1 MSSSRFSFRFSA
13 RLALPAVALGLAVVL
28 TLSACGKKGPP
39 LPPLRSLPATT
50 ADLSVRQ
57 RGAQLLL
64 EFTYPTATP
73 GGQALGGIT
82 SVEVWEADRP
92 AVATPA
98 TSVAPVTPTTGT
110 TGAVAAPTPTEA
122 PTTEAPTEGVQA
134 PIGTAGT
141 ATTEPTTT
149 PETVAE
155 PIVAPGSVGST
166 VPPGP
171 AATVPP
177 APAAPAAPVVEPGP
191 PALDPREFALAG
203 KKILT
208 LATADIG
215 AATLGDKVVLMLP
228 IAESEAEITVRHFQ
242 IRTVGPLG
250 DRSEPSNMTRIVP
263 RKVPTPP
270 AEIVATPKATGID
283 LSWQPVQGAIG
294 YLVYRRDAAAK
305 NYGKPL
311 QAVVAPAVS
320 VTDAT
325 AQLGASYIYAV
336 TTVSRRAPLV
346 ESAIQSEREVRYAD
360 RYPPPPV
367 TDLVALAEQ
376 SQVRLI
382 WTGSDAADL
391 AGYRIYRREG
401 GDLRRLNV
409 EPVATTEFTDTSV
422 AAGRT
427 YVYRVVSIDKTG
439 NESTPQEVPA
449 TTR

>member
-1 MSSSRFSFRFSA
+1 MSSSRLSLRSADRF
-13 RLALPAVALGLAVVL
+13 ALPALALLLAVSL

-39 LPPLRSLPATT
+39 LPPLRSVPATT
-50 ADLSVRQ
+50 SDLSVRQ

-92 AVATPA
+92 VGATPA
-98 TSVAPVTPTTGT
+98 VPAAGAGTAPAT
-110 TGAVAAPTPTEA
+110 AEA
-122 PTTEAPTEGVQA
+122 PKAEAPAEGA
-134 PIGTAGT
+134 PATAGT
-141 ATTEPTTT
+141 ATTDTTPTT
-149 PETVAE
+149 PTVTE
-155 PIVAPGSVGST
+155 PIVAPGSVGT
-166 VPPGP
+166 AVPPGP
-171 AATVPP
+171 AGT
-177 APAAPAAPVVEPGP
+177 APAAPTAPVVDPGP

-203 KKILT
+203 KKVLT

-228 IAESEAEITVRHFQ
+228 IVEAEAGVTVRHFQ
-242 IRTVGPLG
+242 VRTVGPLG
-250 DRSEPSNMTRIVP
+250 DRSEPSNMTRILP
-263 RKVPTPP
+263 RTPPAPP

-283 LSWQPVQGAIG
+283 LSWQPVEGALG
-294 YLVYRRDAAAK
+294 YLVYRRDAAVK

-320 VTDAT
+320 LTDST
-325 AQLGASYIYAV
+325 AQLGASYIYGV

-360 RYPPPPV
+360 RYAPPPV
-367 TDLVALAEQ
+367 SELVALAEQ
-376 SQVRLI
+376 GQVRLI
-382 WTGSDAADL
+382 WTGSEAPDL

-401 GDLRRLNV
+401 GELRRLNV
-409 EPVATTEFTDTSV
+409 EPVTATEFTDTNV
-422 AAGRT
+422 ASGRT
-427 YVYRVVSIDKTG
+427 YVYRVVAVDKSG

>member
-1 MSSSRFSFRFSA
+1 MSSSRLTFRSLG
-13 RLALPAVALGLAVVL
+13 RLAPVVGLGLAAVL

-39 LPPLRSLPATT
+39 LPPLRSVPATT
-50 ADLSVRQ
+50 SDLSVRQ

-92 AVATPA
+92 FTAPSATPA
-98 TSVAPVTPTTGT
+98 TTATPPAATGTAAAVAPT
-110 TGAVAAPTPTEA
+110 AAEA
-122 PTTEAPTEGVQA
+122 PKADAPA
-134 PIGTAGT
+134 DGTQGT
-141 ATTEPTTT
+141 ATTETT
-149 PETVAE
+149 PTVAE
-155 PIVAPGSVGST
+155 PIVAPGSVGAA

-171 AATVPP
+171 AAT
-177 APAAPAAPVVEPGP
+177 APASPGSPEAAAAAAAAPIVDPGP
-191 PALDPREFALAG
+191 PALDPREFTLAG

-215 AATLGDKVVLMLP
+215 AATLGDKVVLTLP
-228 IAESEAEITVRHFQ
+228 IAEAEAEVTVRHFQ

-263 RKVPTPP
+263 KKAPTPP
-270 AEIVATPKATGID
+270 VEIVATPKATGID
-283 LSWQPVQGAIG
+283 LSWKPVEGALG
-294 YLVYRRDAAAK
+294 YLVYRRDAAVK

-311 QAVVAPAVS
+311 QAVVAPAVAM
-320 VTDAT
+320 TDAT

-336 TTVSRRAPLV
+336 TTVSQRAPLV

-367 TDLVALAEQ
+367 TDLVALAEEG
-376 SQVRLI
+376 QVRLI
-382 WTGSDAADL
+382 WTGSEAADL
-391 AGYRIYRREG
+391 AGYRVYRREG

-409 EPVATTEFTDTSV
+409 EPVATTEFTNTSV
-422 AAGRT
+422 ASGRT
-427 YVYRVVSIDKTG
+427 YVYRVVAVDKTG

>member
-1 MSSSRFSFRFSA
+1 MSSSRLSFRFSD
-13 RLALPAVALGLAVVL
+13 RLALPLLALFLAVVL
-28 TLSACGKKGPP
+28 ILSACGKKGPP
-39 LPPLRSLPATT
+39 LPPLRSVPATT
-50 ADLSVRQ
+50 SDLSVRQ

-73 GGQALGGIT
+73 GGQALGGI
-82 SVEVWEADRP
+82 SGVEVWEADRP
-92 AVATPA
+92 VGAAGVAGSA
-98 TSVAPVTPTTGT
+98 TA
-110 TGAVAAPTPTEA
+110 GAVAAPTAAEPPKTETPA
-122 PTTEAPTEGVQA
+122 EGTQ
-134 PIGTAGT
+134 GTAGT
-141 ATTEPTTT
+141 ATTTPTT
-149 PETVAE
+149 PTVAE
-155 PIVAPGSVGST
+155 PIVAPGSVGSV

-171 AATVPP
+171 AGT
-177 APAAPAAPVVEPGP
+177 APATPATPTVEPGP

-203 KKILT
+203 KKVLT

-215 AATLGDKVVLMLP
+215 AATLGDKIVLMLP
-228 IAESEAEITVRHFQ
+228 IFEAEAGAVSGVVRHFQ

-263 RKVPTPP
+263 QTPP
-270 AEIVATPKATGID
+270 APPVEIVATPKATGID
-283 LSWQPVQGAIG
+283 LSWKPAGGALG
-294 YLVYRRDAAAK
+294 YLVYRRDAAVK

-311 QAVVAPAVS
+311 QAVVAPAVAM
-320 VTDAT
+320 TDAT

-336 TTVSRRAPLV
+336 TTVSHRAPLV
-346 ESAIQSEREVRYAD
+346 ESAIQSEREVRYVD

-367 TDLVALAEQ
+367 TELVALAEQ
-376 SQVRLI
+376 GQVRLI
-382 WTGSDAADL
+382 WTGSDAGDL

-422 AAGRT
+422 ASGRT
-427 YVYRVVSIDKTG
+427 YVYRVVAIDKTG

>member
-1 MSSSRFSFRFSA
+1 MSSSRHSFRFSD
-13 RLALPAVALGLAVVL
+13 RLALPLLALGLAVVL

-39 LPPLRSLPATT
+39 LPPLRSVPATT
-50 ADLSVRQ
+50 SDLSVRQ
-57 RGAQLLL
+57 RGSQLLL

-82 SVEVWEADRP
+82 GVEVWEADRP
-92 AVATPA
+92 VGAAPAVPG
-98 TSVAPVTPTTGT
+98 VA
-110 TGAVAAPTPTEA
+110 GAVAAPTTPDASKTGA
-122 PTTEAPTEGVQA
+122 PAEGTQ
-134 PIGTAGT
+134 GTAGT
-141 ATTEPTTT
+141 ATTETTPTT
-149 PETVAE
+149 PTVAE
-155 PIVAPGSVGST
+155 PIVAPGSVGSV

-171 AATVPP
+171 AGTAPAT
-177 APAAPAAPVVEPGP
+177 PAAPAVEPGP

-203 KKILT
+203 KKVLT
-208 LATADIG
+208 LAAADIG

-228 IAESEAEITVRHFQ
+228 IVEAEAGVTVRHFQ
-242 IRTVGPLG
+242 VRTVGPLG

-263 RKVPTPP
+263 RTPPAPP
-270 AEIVATPKATGID
+270 AEIAAAPKANGID
-283 LSWQPVQGAIG
+283 LSWKPVEGALG
-294 YLVYRRDAAAK
+294 YLVYRRDAAVK

-311 QAVVAPAVS
+311 QAVVAPAVAM
-320 VTDAT
+320 TDAT

-336 TTVSRRAPLV
+336 TTVSHRAPLV
-346 ESAIQSEREVRYAD
+346 ESAIQSEREVRYVD
-360 RYPPPPV
+360 RYAPPPV
-367 TDLVALAEQ
+367 TELVALAEQ
-376 SQVRLI
+376 GQVRLV

-422 AAGRT
+422 ASGRT
-427 YVYRVVSIDKTG
+427 YVYRVVAIDKTG

>member
-1 MSSSRFSFRFSA
+1 MSSSRLSFRFSD
-13 RLALPAVALGLAVVL
+13 RLALPLLTLDLAVVL
-28 TLSACGKKGPP
+28 ILSACGKKGPP
-39 LPPLRSLPATT
+39 LPPLRSVPATT
-50 ADLSVRQ
+50 SDLSVRQ
-57 RGAQLLL
+57 RGNQLLL

-73 GGQALGGIT
+73 GGQALGGI
-82 SVEVWEADRP
+82 SGVEVWEADRP
-92 AVATPA
+92 VGAAPA
-98 TSVAPVTPTTGT
+98 AGTGT
-110 TGAVAAPTPTEA
+110 AGAVAAPTPTEA
-122 PTTEAPTEGVQA
+122 PKTEAPAEGTQ
-134 PIGTAGT
+134 GT
-141 ATTEPTTT
+141 ATTP
-149 PETVAE
+149 TVAE
-155 PIVAPGSVGST
+155 PIVAPGSVGSV

-171 AATVPP
+171 AGT
-177 APAAPAAPVVEPGP
+177 APATPVTPAVEPGP

-203 KKILT
+203 KKVLT

-228 IAESEAEITVRHFQ
+228 IFEAEAGAVSGVVVRHFQ

-263 RKVPTPP
+263 QTPP
-270 AEIVATPKATGID
+270 APPVEIVATPKATGID
-283 LSWQPVQGAIG
+283 LSWKPAEGALG
-294 YLVYRRDAAAK
+294 YLVYRRDAAVK

-311 QAVVAPAVS
+311 QAVVAPAVAM
-320 VTDAT
+320 TDAT

-336 TTVSRRAPLV
+336 TTVSHRAPLV
-346 ESAIQSEREVRYAD
+346 ESAIQSEREVRYVD

-367 TDLVALAEQ
+367 TELVALAEQ
-376 SQVRLI
+376 GQVRLI
-382 WTGSDAADL
+382 WTGSDAGDL

-422 AAGRT
+422 ASGRT
-427 YVYRVVSIDKTG
+427 YVYRVVAIDKTG